1 VTQLRR
7 FWFSVGP
14 TGTLLTVFTLLA
26 PHSIAQGPPPPV
38 LSAIHTFTGSPADGA
53 NPQAGLVRSEGI
65 FYGTTVS
72 GGTATACFFGCGT
85 VFSLTVPSTAGG
97 AWTEQIICSFT
108 SGSDGSN
115 PSSGLVVGK
124 DGVLY
129 GETAEVKTLVS
140 NHLKT

>member
-1 VTQLRR
+1 MLFR
-7 FWFSVGP
+7 
-14 TGTLLTVFTLLA
+14 
-26 PHSIAQGPPPPV
+26 
-38 LSAIHTFTGSPADGA
+38 
-53 NPQAGLVRSEGI
+53 
-65 FYGTTVS
+65 
-72 GGTATACFFGCGT
+72 CGT